1 MRAHLE
7 DDVLPWKHAAIS
19 GWILDPDRK
28 KMAKSK
34 GNVVTPGHLLDQ
46 HGADAV
52 RYWAA
57 SGRPGTDTAFDE
69 GQMKIGRRL
78 AIKILNVT
86 KFVLGL
92 GAALPTD
99 ASVISDPLDRAML
112 AQLADVVRDA
122 TAAFDD
128 YNYARAL
135 ELAEQFFWSFCDDH
149 VELVKDR
156 AYGGRGEDGAASA
169 KAALALALSV
179 QLRLFAPVLPFV
191 TEEVWSWWLD
201 GSVHRAAWPT
211 LDELSGT
218 TGDSAV
224 VADVAQALSGIR
236 KAKSE
241 AKASMRADVER
252 ATVSAPAGAADR
264 LRLAAADLAAAGR
277 VAAFDVVEAD
287 GPIRVEVVLAPVAE

>member
-1 MRAHLE
+1 M
-7 DDVLPWKHAAIS
+7 V
-19 GWILDPDRK
+19 
-28 KMAKSK
+28 
-34 GNVVTPGHLLDQ
+34 
-46 HGADAV
+46 
-52 RYWAA
+52 
-57 SGRPGTDTAFDE
+57 
-69 GQMKIGRRL
+69 
-78 AIKILNVT
+78 
-86 KFVLGL
+86 
-92 GAALPTD
+92 
-99 ASVISDPLDRAML
+99 SDPLDRAML

-122 TAAFDD
+122 TAAYDD

-135 ELAEQFFWSFCDDH
+135 EVAETFFWSFCDDY

-156 AYGGRGEDGAASA
+156 AYGGRGEGAASA

-211 LDELSGT
+211 LDELAGT

-224 VADVAQALSGIR
+224 VADVALALSGIR

-287 GPIRVEVVLAPVAE
+287 GPISVEVVLAPVAE

>member
-1 MRAHLE
+1 M
-7 DDVLPWKHAAIS
+7 V
-19 GWILDPDRK
+19 
-28 KMAKSK
+28 
-34 GNVVTPGHLLDQ
+34 PG
-46 HGADAV
+46 
-52 RYWAA
+52 
-57 SGRPGTDTAFDE
+57 
-69 GQMKIGRRL
+69 
-78 AIKILNVT
+78 
-86 KFVLGL
+86 
-92 GAALPTD
+92 
-99 ASVISDPLDRAML
+99 PLDRAML
-112 AQLADVVRDA
+112 ASMADTVTDA
-122 TAAFDD
+122 TAAYDD

-135 ELAEQFFWSFCDDH
+135 ELTESFFWSFCDDH

-156 AYGGRGEDGAASA
+156 AYGGRGEEGAASA

-211 LDELSGT
+211 LDELAGT

-224 VADVAQALSGIR
+224 VADVALALSGIR

-287 GPIRVEVVLAPVAE
+287 GPISVEVVLAPVAE